1 MQSTATRKANYAKR
15 ETRVTWTGAPDS
27 INEEGSLWAG
37 QVEITFHHNKD
48 RKEFVAFARYALT
61 KTERGFDVTHF
72 AMFDQENYPN
82 TRFTTKSAPRYS
94 DKALDLF
101 TDEVMTGLSAL
112 AESNP
117 TLTRLL
123 AMAEDLTK

>member
-1 MQSTATRKANYAKR
+1 MQSTATKKTNYTKR

-48 RKEFVAFARYALT
+48 RKEFVAYARYALT

-72 AMFDQENYPN
+72 AMFDQTNYPN

-101 TDEVMTGLSAL
+101 TDEVMASLGTL
-112 AESNP
+112 AEGNP

-123 AMAEDLTK
+123 VMAEGLTK

>member
-1 MQSTATRKANYAKR
+1 MQSTATRKANYTRR

-48 RKEFVAFARYALT
+48 RKEFVAYARYALT

-72 AMFDQENYPN
+72 AMFDQTNYPN

-101 TDEVMTGLSAL
+101 TDEVMAGLSAL

>member
-1 MQSTATRKANYAKR
+1 
-15 ETRVTWTGAPDS
+15 
-27 INEEGSLWAG
+27 
-37 QVEITFHHNKD
+37 
-48 RKEFVAFARYALT
+48 
-61 KTERGFDVTHF
+61 
-72 AMFDQENYPN
+72 MFDQTNYPN
-82 TRFTTKSAPRYS
+82 TRFATKSAPRYS

-101 TDEVMTGLSAL
+101 TDEVMAGLSAL